1 MATENVTTKFRVDI
15 SDLKKN
21 ITEANKQVKQY
32 KAELQNASAGMKK
45 GEETADSL
53 SRKIEAQSKI
63 VAAEQA
69 KLEALKQELVRY
81 EDKLKQGES
90 IVSDLTEKHRR
101 AAEQFGE
108 NSDEAKELAKQ
119 LDKAKEAQE
128 RNANAVENLR
138 TRIIQQD
145 TAVKNAQGQ
154 VNQYSDAL
162 NNLQKEEEETGTAA
176 EKTTNGGLQAF
187 AVALGNLASQAIS
200 RAVHGLGNL
209 VKSVIETG
217 KAFDTAMSK
226 VKAISGRVADEDI
239 PAIIDKAEEMGLA
252 FEEGADATSTAMNI
266 ISAKAEQ
273 LGATTKFT
281 ATEAAD
287 AFSYMAMAGWKAE
300 DMLNGIDGVMSLA
313 EASGAELATTSDIV
327 TDSLSAFGEAAGEAG
342 RLADIMAAAATN
354 SNTNVE
360 MMGETFK
367 FAAPLA
373 NALGYSME
381 DVAIAT
387 GIMANSGIK
396 ATMAGTSLRTMFTRL
411 STGSGEAG
419 AALKGLGIDLEDGQG
434 NMKSWLQV
442 MEELRGSFG
451 NLRMPI
457 SELNAELNKLDSALE
472 AGEMDE
478 EGFNEAQ
485 DELIRK
491 AYGAEGAMK
500 AQYASMLAGKNGL
513 SGFLAI
519 VNSSEEDF
527 DKLTASI
534 YNSEGAAAE
543 MASVMRDN
551 LEGSLTLLS
560 SAFDAF
566 KKSIYENISTP
577 MNDLVKSI
585 TNNIMPALQGVVE
598 GVPGSSDKLTN
609 AISNFINNS
618 IKKASEILPEAVN
631 VIGTVADS
639 VGEAAMRNLPEFIS
653 NGVSLVEQIVDG
665 IIKSAPDVVKGLG
678 KFMAESAKGAGE
690 LFTHVADTVVDTAP
704 DLIDAIFTV
713 APKIVDSLE
722 RVAQKVAAKLPEIL
736 EKIIDA
742 VPDVIDGVAEFIA
755 TQAPK
760 LVESVIKIVTTLVEA
775 LPSITRHLVDAVPPI
790 IEAITKL
797 LPSLFKSLTQAIIK
811 NAPALVKALVQLTV
825 EVTKMLPD
833 IVLPIIRMMPELFT
847 AMAQAVVESAP
858 EIVEAF
864 GEMFAEI
871 AESLPELFGA
881 VVSAFTGLR
890 DGISEAL
897 AGAWVELEAAAQPAA
912 EAVVGVWDEA
922 VNNTISFF
930 DSADSTIRR
939 LWEGIKSAAKSVAD
953 FVAGVWEESVNN
965 VTNFIGDIVDDFS
978 SGWDDIKTGA
988 SNAVDTV
995 VGFFTTGWDII
1006 KTTASDVVDGISG
1019 FFGGLVDNFTD
1030 GWDIIKTG
1038 ASNVANSIGS
1048 FFTSGFDF
1056 VKTTASNAVDRISG
1070 FVGGLTED
1078 FSSGWDIIKTCA
1090 SNAVDNIGS
1099 FFSDTWSDIKNGASN
1114 AVDNVGK
1121 FFSGMW
1127 DKVKTT
1133 VSTVGGKIGDTL
1145 GNTIKEGVNGVLEFV
1160 ENGLNNIPDAIN
1172 GAIDLIN
1179 NLPGVS
1185 IEPMD
1190 RITLP
1195 RLAKGGV
1202 VDKPTIAQ
1210 IGEAG
1215 KEAIIPL
1222 ERNKQGLRDIAQA
1235 IRDELDS
1242 MRQPQPITNTIDKG
1256 TTINLTQNNTSPK
1269 ALSTY
1274 EIWRQS
1280 RNMLRLVKSQGGV

>member
-21 ITEANKQVKQY
+21 ISEANKQVKQY
-32 KAELQNASAGMKK
+32 KAELQNAAAGMKK

-53 SRKIEAQSKI
+53 SKKIEAQSKI
-63 VAAEQA
+63 VEAEKA
-69 KLEALKQELVRY
+69 KLDALKQELVRY
-81 EDKLKQGES
+81 EEKLKQGES
-90 IVSDLTEKHRR
+90 IVSELTEKHRL
-101 AAEQFGE
+101 AAAQFGE
-108 NSDEAKELAKQ
+108 NSSEAKELAKQ
-119 LDKAKEAQE
+119 LDKAREAQE

-162 NNLQKEEEETGTAA
+162 NELQKEETETGTAA
-176 EKTTNGGLQAF
+176 EKTANGGLQAF
-187 AVALGNLASQAIS
+187 AVALGNLASQAITS
-200 RAVHGLGNL
+200 AVRGLGNL

-217 KAFDTAMSK
+217 MAFDTAMSK
-226 VKAISGRVADEDI
+226 VKAISGRVSDEDI
-239 PAIIDKAEEMGLA
+239 PAIIDKAEEMGLS
-252 FEEGADATSTAMNI
+252 FEEGADATTTAMNI

-327 TDSLSAFGEAAGEAG
+327 TDSLSAFGETAGEAG

-387 GIMANSGIK
+387 GMMANSGIK
-396 ATMAGTSLRTMFTRL
+396 ATMAGTTLRSVFTRL

-434 NMKSWLQV
+434 NMKSWLTV
-442 MEELRGSFG
+442 MDELRGSFG

-457 SELNAELNKLDSALE
+457 NELNAELNKLDSALE
-472 AGEMDE
+472 SGEMDE
-478 EGFNEAQ
+478 EDFNEAQ

-519 VNSSEEDF
+519 VNSSEDDF
-527 DKLTASI
+527 DKLTQSI

-543 MASVMRDN
+543 MAAIMRDN

-618 IKKASEILPEAVN
+618 IKKAAQILPEAVQI
-631 VIGTVADS
+631 IGTVADS
-639 VGEAAMRNLPEFIS
+639 VGDAAMRNLPEFITK
-653 NGVSLVEQIVDG
+653 GVSFVEQVLDG
-665 IIKSAPDVVKGLG
+665 IIKASPDVVKGIG
-678 KFMAESAKGAGE
+678 KFMTESAKGAGE
-690 LFTHVADTVVDTAP
+690 LFTHIADTVVETAP

-713 APKIVDSLE
+713 APKIVSSLG
-722 RVAQKVAAKLPEIL
+722 RVAQKIAANLPEIL

-742 VPDVIDGVAEFIA
+742 VPDAIDGVAEFIG

-760 LVESVIKIVTTLVEA
+760 LVEVAIQIVTRLVEA
-775 LPSITRHLVDAVPPI
+775 MPSIMRHLVDAVPPI
-790 IEAITKL
+790 IAAITKL
-797 LPSLFKSLTQAIIK
+797 MPTIFKAVTQAIIE
-811 NAPALVKALVQLTV
+811 NAPALVDALVQLTI

-833 IVLPIIRMMPELFT
+833 IIMPIIRMMPELFT
-847 AMAQAVVESAP
+847 AMAQAVVEEAP
-858 EIVEAF
+858 VIVEAF
-864 GEMFAEI
+864 KGMFEDVSEKLPEMFG
-871 AESLPELFGA
+871 S
-881 VVSAFTGLR
+881 VTSAFVGLR
-890 DGISEAL
+890 DSIAEAI
-897 AGAWVELEAAAQPAA
+897 GTAWTELETVSQPAA
-912 EAVVGVWDEA
+912 DVVVGVWEEA
-922 VNNTISFF
+922 VNNTIAFF
-930 DSADSTIRR
+930 DGVVGAASGAWDS
-939 LWEGIKSAAKSVAD
+939 
-953 FVAGVWEESVNN
+953 
-965 VTNFIGDIVDDFS
+965 
-978 SGWDDIKTGA
+978 IKTGA
-988 SNAVDTV
+988 S
-995 VGFFTTGWDII
+995 
-1006 KTTASDVVDGISG
+1006 
-1019 FFGGLVDNFTD
+1019 
-1030 GWDIIKTG
+1030 
-1038 ASNVANSIGS
+1038 
-1048 FFTSGFDF
+1048 
-1056 VKTTASNAVDRISG
+1056 
-1070 FVGGLTED
+1070 E
-1078 FSSGWDIIKTCA
+1078 
-1090 SNAVDNIGS
+1090 
-1099 FFSDTWSDIKNGASN
+1099 
-1114 AVDNVGK
+1114 AVDNVEG
-1121 FFSGMW
+1121 FFAGMW
-1127 DKVKTT
+1127 DEVKTT

-1145 GNTIKEGVNGVLEFV
+1145 GSTIKEGVNGVLEFV

-1185 IEPMD
+1185 IAPMD
-1190 RITLP
+1190 RIKLP
-1195 RLAKGGV
+1195 RLANGGV

-1235 IRDELDS
+1235 IRDEID
-1242 MRQPQPITNTIDKG
+1242 MRQPQTITNTIERG

>member
-53 SRKIEAQSKI
+53 SKKIEAQSKI

-69 KLEALKQELVRY
+69 KLDALKQELVRY
-81 EDKLKQGES
+81 EDKLKDGES
-90 IVSDLTEKHRR
+90 IVADLTEKHRQ
-101 AAEQFGE
+101 AAAQFGE
-108 NSDEAKELAKQ
+108 NSAEAKELAKQ
-119 LDKAKEAQE
+119 LDKAREAQE

-162 NNLQKEEEETGTAA
+162 NNLQKEETETGTAA

-200 RAVHGLGNL
+200 SAVRGLGNL
-209 VKSVIETG
+209 IKSVVETG
-217 KAFDTAMSK
+217 MAFDTAMSK
-226 VKAISGRVADEDI
+226 VKAISGRVSAEDI

-252 FEEGADATSTAMNI
+252 FEEGADATATAMNI

-396 ATMAGTSLRTMFTRL
+396 ATMAGTSLRAMFTRL
-411 STGSGEAG
+411 STGTGEAG
-419 AALKGLGIDLEDGQG
+419 EALKGLGIDLEDGHG
-434 NMKSWLQV
+434 NMKTWLQV
-442 MEELRGSFG
+442 MDELRGSFG

-457 SELNAELNKLDSALE
+457 NELNAELNKLDSALE
-472 AGEMDE
+472 SGEIDE
-478 EGFNEAQ
+478 DAFNKAQ
-485 DELIRK
+485 DELIKK

-519 VNSSEEDF
+519 VNASEDDF

-566 KKSIYENISTP
+566 KKSIYENISAP

-618 IKKASEILPEAVN
+618 IKKAAEILPEAVQI
-631 VIGTVADS
+631 IGTVADS
-639 VGEAAMRNLPEFIS
+639 VGDAAMRNLPEFVTK
-653 NGVSLVEQIVDG
+653 GVSFVEQVLDS
-665 IIKSAPDVVKGLG
+665 IIKSAPDVVKGIG
-678 KFMAESAKGAGE
+678 KFMTESAKGAGE
-690 LFTHVADTVVDTAP
+690 LFTHIADTVVDTAP

-713 APKIVDSLE
+713 APKIVGSLE
-722 RVAQKVAAKLPEIL
+722 RVAQKVASSLPKLL

-742 VPDVIDGVAEFIA
+742 IPGAVDGVAEFIS

-760 LVESVIKIVTTLVEA
+760 LVEVAVQIVTSLVKA
-775 LPSITRHLVDAVPPI
+775 MPSIIRHLVDAVPPI
-790 IEAITKL
+790 IETLTKL
-797 LPSLFKSLTQAIIK
+797 MPDIFKGVTQAIIE
-811 NAPALVKALVQLTV
+811 NAPALVEALVQLTI
-825 EVTKMLPD
+825 EVTRMLPD
-833 IVLPIIRMMPELFT
+833 IIMPIIRMMPELFT
-847 AMAQAVVESAP
+847 SMAQAVVEEAP
-858 EIVEAF
+858 VIVEAF
-864 GEMFAEI
+864 KVMFEDVS
-871 AESLPELFGA
+871 EKLPELFGS
-881 VVSAFTGLR
+881 VTSAFVGLR
-890 DGISEAL
+890 DSISESL
-897 AGAWVELEAAAQPAA
+897 ATAWMEMEEAAQPAA
-912 EAVVGVWDEA
+912 DVVVGVWEEA
-922 VNNTISFF
+922 VNNTISVF
-930 DSADSTIRR
+930 DGITGAASGAWDS
-939 LWEGIKSAAKSVAD
+939 
-953 FVAGVWEESVNN
+953 
-965 VTNFIGDIVDDFS
+965 
-978 SGWDDIKTGA
+978 IKTGA
-988 SNAVDTV
+988 SEA
-995 VGFFTTGWDII
+995 
-1006 KTTASDVVDGISG
+1006 
-1019 FFGGLVDNFTD
+1019 
-1030 GWDIIKTG
+1030 
-1038 ASNVANSIGS
+1038 
-1048 FFTSGFDF
+1048 
-1056 VKTTASNAVDRISG
+1056 
-1070 FVGGLTED
+1070 
-1078 FSSGWDIIKTCA
+1078 
-1090 SNAVDNIGS
+1090 
-1099 FFSDTWSDIKNGASN
+1099 
-1114 AVDNVGK
+1114 VGK
-1121 FFSGMW
+1121 VEGFFSGMW
-1127 DKVKTT
+1127 DKIKKT
-1133 VSTVGGKIGDTL
+1133 VSTAGVKIGETL
-1145 GNTIKEGVNGVLEFV
+1145 GATIKEGINGVLEFV
-1160 ENGLNNIPDAIN
+1160 EDGINSIPDAIN
-1172 GAIDLIN
+1172 GAIDMIN

-1190 RITLP
+1190 RIKLP
-1195 RLAKGGV
+1195 RLAQGGV

-1235 IRDELDS
+1235 IRDELNT
-1242 MRQPQPITNTIDKG
+1242 MRNPQSITNTIDRG

>member
-21 ITEANKQVKQY
+21 ISEANKQVKQY

-63 VAAEQA
+63 VEAEKA

-90 IVSDLTEKHRR
+90 IVSDLTERHRR

-108 NSDEAKELAKQ
+108 NSNEAKELAKQ
-119 LDKAKEAQE
+119 LDKAREAQE

-162 NNLQKEEEETGTAA
+162 DNLQKEETETGTAA

-200 RAVHGLGNL
+200 RAVSGLGNL

-217 KAFDTAMSK
+217 KAFDTAMSR

-239 PAIIDKAEEMGLA
+239 PAIIDKAKEMGLS
-252 FEEGADATSTAMNI
+252 FEQGADATTTAMNI

-300 DMLNGIDGVMSLA
+300 DMLNGIDGVMALA
-313 EASGAELATTSDIV
+313 EASGAELAITSDIV
-327 TDSLSAFGEAAGEAG
+327 TDSLSAFGEEAEEAG

-373 NALGYSME
+373 AALGYNME

-396 ATMAGTSLRTMFTRL
+396 ATMAGTSLRAMFTRL

-419 AALKGLGIDLEDGQG
+419 AALKGLGIDLEDGHG

-451 NLRMPI
+451 HLRMPI
-457 SELNAELNKLDSALE
+457 NELNAELNKLDSALE
-472 AGEMDE
+472 AGEIDE
-478 EGFNEAQ
+478 EDFNEAQ

-519 VNSSEEDF
+519 VNSSEDDF

-534 YNSEGAAAE
+534 YNSEGAAVE
-543 MASVMRDN
+543 MANVMRDN

-560 SAFDAF
+560 SSFDAF
-566 KKSIYENISTP
+566 KKSIYDNVATP
-577 MNDLVKSI
+577 MNDLVKSV
-585 TNNIMPALQGVVE
+585 TNNIMPALQGIVE
-598 GVPGSSDKLTN
+598 GVPGSSDKLTD
-609 AISNFINNS
+609 AVSNFLNNS
-618 IKKASEILPEAVN
+618 IKKAAEILPEAVN

-639 VGEAAMRNLPEFIS
+639 IGEAAMRNVPEFIS
-653 NGVSLVEQIVDG
+653 GGVSLVEQVVDG
-665 IIKSAPDVVKGLG
+665 IAKSAPDVVKGVG

-690 LFTHVADTVVDTAP
+690 LFTHIADTVVDTAP
-704 DLIDAIFTV
+704 DFIDAIFTV
-713 APKIVDSLE
+713 APKIVNSLE
-722 RVAQKVAAKLPEIL
+722 RVAQRVTEKLPSLL
-736 EKIIDA
+736 ERVIDA
-742 VPDVIDGVAEFIA
+742 IPGAIDGVAGFIE

-760 LVESVIKIVTTLVEA
+760 LVESVIKIVTTLVNA

-790 IEAITKL
+790 IETITKL

-811 NAPALVKALVQLTV
+811 NAPALVKALVQLTI

-847 AMAQAVVESAP
+847 AMAQAVVEEAP
-858 EIVEAF
+858 EIAEAF
-864 GEMFAEI
+864 GEMFEEV
-871 AESLPELFGA
+871 AESLPDLFGA

-890 DGISEAL
+890 DGIAEAL
-897 AGAWVELEAAAQPAA
+897 AGAWVELETAAQPAA
-912 EAVVGVWDEA
+912 EAVVGVWQEA

-930 DSADSTIRR
+930 ESADSEISRI
-939 LWEGIKSAAKSVAD
+939 WGGVKSAAKTAGD
-953 FVAGVWEESVNN
+953 FVSGVWHESVDN
-965 VTNFIGDIVDDFS
+965 VTNFISDSVDAFK
-978 SGWDDIKTGA
+978 SGWDDIKT
-988 SNAVDTV
+988 
-995 VGFFTTGWDII
+995 
-1006 KTTASDVVDGISG
+1006 
-1019 FFGGLVDNFTD
+1019 
-1030 GWDIIKTG
+1030 
-1038 ASNVANSIGS
+1038 
-1048 FFTSGFDF
+1048 
-1056 VKTTASNAVDRISG
+1056 
-1070 FVGGLTED
+1070 
-1078 FSSGWDIIKTCA
+1078 
-1090 SNAVDNIGS
+1090 
-1099 FFSDTWSDIKNGASN
+1099 GASN

-1133 VSTVGGKIGDTL
+1133 VSTAGEKIGDTL
-1145 GNTIKEGVNGVLEFV
+1145 GNTIKSGINGVLDFIEDGI
-1160 ENGLNNIPDAIN
+1160 NSIPDAIN

-1195 RLAKGGV
+1195 RLAKGAV

-1222 ERNKQGLRDIAQA
+1222 EQNKQGLRDIAQA
-1235 IRDELDS
+1235 IRDELNA

>member
-21 ITEANKQVKQY
+21 ISEANKQVKQY

-81 EDKLKQGES
+81 EDKLKDGES
-90 IVSDLTEKHRR
+90 IVSDLTERHRQ
-101 AAEQFGE
+101 AAAQFGE

-119 LDKAKEAQE
+119 LDKAREAQE

-162 NNLQKEEEETGTAA
+162 NNLQKEETETGTAA

-200 RAVHGLGNL
+200 RAVSGLGNL

-239 PAIIDKAEEMGLA
+239 PAIIDKANEMGLS
-252 FEEGADATSTAMNI
+252 FEEGADATATAMNI

-327 TDSLSAFGEAAGEAG
+327 TDSLSAFGEEAGEAG

-373 NALGYSME
+373 AALGYNME

-396 ATMAGTSLRTMFTRL
+396 ATMAGTSLRAMFTRL

-419 AALKGLGIDLEDGQG
+419 AALKGLGIDLEDGHG

-451 NLRMPI
+451 HLRMPI
-457 SELNAELNKLDSALE
+457 NELNAELNKLDSALE

-478 EGFNEAQ
+478 EDFNEAQ

-519 VNSSEEDF
+519 VNSSEDDF

-543 MASVMRDN
+543 MAAVMRDN

-560 SAFDAF
+560 SSFDAF
-566 KKSIYENISTP
+566 KKSIYENVSAP
-577 MNDLVKSI
+577 MNDLVKSV

-609 AISNFINNS
+609 AVSNFLNNS
-618 IKKASEILPEAVN
+618 IKEAAKVLPEAVN

-639 VGEAAMRNLPEFIS
+639 VGEAAMRNLPEFIRG
-653 NGVSLVEQIVDG
+653 GVSLVEQVVDG
-665 IIKSAPDVVKGLG
+665 IVKSAPDVVKGVG

-713 APKIVDSLE
+713 APKIMDSLE
-722 RVAQKVAAKLPEIL
+722 RVAQRVAEKLPSLL
-736 EKIIDA
+736 ERVIDA
-742 VPDVIDGVAEFIA
+742 IPGAVDGVAEFIG

-760 LVESVIKIVTTLVEA
+760 LVEVVLQIVTNLVEA
-775 LPSITRHLVDAVPPI
+775 TPSIIRHLVDAVPPI
-790 IEAITKL
+790 IAAITKL

-811 NAPALVKALVQLTV
+811 NAPELVKALVQLTI

-833 IVLPIIRMMPELFT
+833 IVIPILRMMPELFT

-864 GEMFAEI
+864 GEMFAEV

-881 VVSAFTGLR
+881 VTSAFVGLR
-890 DGISEAL
+890 DGIAGAL
-897 AGAWVELEAAAQPAA
+897 AGAWVELETAAQPAA
-912 EAVVGVWDEA
+912 DVVVGVWQEA
-922 VNNTISFF
+922 VNTTISFF
-930 DSADSTIRR
+930 ESADSEISRI
-939 LWEGIKSAAKSVAD
+939 WGSVKSAAKTAGD
-953 FVAGVWEESVNN
+953 FVSGVWHESIDN
-965 VTNFIGDIVDDFS
+965 VTNFISDSVDAFK

-988 SNAVDTV
+988 SNAV
-995 VGFFTTGWDII
+995 
-1006 KTTASDVVDGISG
+1006 
-1019 FFGGLVDNFTD
+1019 GG
-1030 GWDIIKTG
+1030 
-1038 ASNVANSIGS
+1038 
-1048 FFTSGFDF
+1048 
-1056 VKTTASNAVDRISG
+1056 
-1070 FVGGLTED
+1070 
-1078 FSSGWDIIKTCA
+1078 
-1090 SNAVDNIGS
+1090 
-1099 FFSDTWSDIKNGASN
+1099 
-1114 AVDNVGK
+1114 VGK

-1133 VSTVGGKIGDTL
+1133 VSEAGEKIGDTL
-1145 GNTIKEGVNGVLEFV
+1145 GNTIKAGVNGVLDFIEDGI
-1160 ENGLNNIPDAIN
+1160 NSIPDAIN

-1195 RLAKGGV
+1195 RLAKGAV

-1210 IGEAG
+1210 IGESG

-1222 ERNKQGLRDIAQA
+1222 EQNKQGLRDIAQA
-1235 IRDELDS
+1235 IRGELDA

>member
-53 SRKIEAQSKI
+53 SKKIEAQSKI

-69 KLEALKQELVRY
+69 KLEALKQELARY
-81 EDKLKQGES
+81 EDKLKDGES
-90 IVSDLTEKHRR
+90 IVSELTEKHRQ
-101 AAEQFGE
+101 AAAQFGE
-108 NSDEAKELAKQ
+108 NSAEAKELAKQ
-119 LDKAKEAQE
+119 LDKAREAQE

-162 NNLQKEEEETGTAA
+162 NNLQKEETETGTAA

-187 AVALGNLASQAIS
+187 TVALGNLASQAIS
-200 RAVHGLGNL
+200 SAVRGLGNL

-217 KAFDTAMSK
+217 MAFDTAMSK
-226 VKAISGRVADEDI
+226 VKAISGRVSDEDI

-252 FEEGADATSTAMNI
+252 FEEGADATTTAMNI

-313 EASGAELATTSDIV
+313 EASGAELALTSDIV

-373 NALGYSME
+373 NALGYNME

-396 ATMAGTSLRTMFTRL
+396 ATMAGTSLRAMFTRL

-419 AALKGLGIDLEDGQG
+419 EALKGLGIELEDGNG

-442 MEELRGSFG
+442 MDELRGSFG

-457 SELNAELNKLDSALE
+457 NELNAELNKLDSALE
-472 AGEMDE
+472 SGEIDE
-478 EGFNEAQ
+478 DAFNKAQ
-485 DELIRK
+485 DELIKK

-500 AQYASMLAGKNGL
+500 AKYASMLAGKNGL

-519 VNSSEEDF
+519 VNASEDDF
-527 DKLTASI
+527 DKLTQSI

-543 MASVMRDN
+543 MAAVMRDN

-618 IKKASEILPEAVN
+618 IKKAAQILPEAVQI
-631 VIGTVADS
+631 IGTVADS
-639 VGEAAMRNLPEFIS
+639 VGNAAMRNLPEFVTK
-653 NGVSLVEQIVDG
+653 GVSFVERVLDS
-665 IIKSAPDVVKGLG
+665 IIKASPDVVKGIG
-678 KFMAESAKGAGE
+678 KFMSESAKGAGE
-690 LFTHVADTVVDTAP
+690 LFTHIADTVVDTAP

-713 APKIVDSLE
+713 APKIVGSLE
-722 RVAQKVAAKLPEIL
+722 RVAQKIASSLPKLL

-742 VPDVIDGVAEFIA
+742 IPGAVDGVAEFIS

-760 LVESVIKIVTTLVEA
+760 LVEVAIQIVTSLVKA
-775 LPSITRHLVDAVPPI
+775 MPSIIRHLVDAVPPI
-790 IEAITKL
+790 IETLTRLMPDI
-797 LPSLFKSLTQAIIK
+797 FKGVTQAIIE
-811 NAPALVKALVQLTV
+811 NAPALVEALIQLTI
-825 EVTKMLPD
+825 EVTKMLPE
-833 IVLPIIRMMPELFT
+833 IILPVLRMMPELFT
-847 AMAQAVVESAP
+847 AMAQAVVEEAP
-858 EIVEAF
+858 VIVEAF
-864 GEMFAEI
+864 KVMFEDVS
-871 AESLPELFGA
+871 EKLPELFGS
-881 VVSAFTGLR
+881 VTSAFVGLR
-890 DGISEAL
+890 DSISESL
-897 AGAWVELEAAAQPAA
+897 ATAWMEMEEAAQPAA
-912 EAVVGVWDEA
+912 DVVVGVWEEA
-922 VNNTISFF
+922 VNNTIAVF
-930 DSADSTIRR
+930 DGITGAASGAWDS
-939 LWEGIKSAAKSVAD
+939 
-953 FVAGVWEESVNN
+953 
-965 VTNFIGDIVDDFS
+965 
-978 SGWDDIKTGA
+978 IKTGA
-988 SNAVDTV
+988 SEAVGKV
-995 VGFFTTGWDII
+995 EGFFT
-1006 KTTASDVVDGISG
+1006 
-1019 FFGGLVDNFTD
+1019 
-1030 GWDIIKTG
+1030 
-1038 ASNVANSIGS
+1038 
-1048 FFTSGFDF
+1048 
-1056 VKTTASNAVDRISG
+1056 
-1070 FVGGLTED
+1070 
-1078 FSSGWDIIKTCA
+1078 
-1090 SNAVDNIGS
+1090 
-1099 FFSDTWSDIKNGASN
+1099 
-1114 AVDNVGK
+1114 
-1121 FFSGMW
+1121 GMW
-1127 DKVKTT
+1127 DKIKKT
-1133 VSTVGGKIGDTL
+1133 VSKAGVKIGETL
-1145 GNTIKEGVNGVLEFV
+1145 GTTIKEGINGVLEFI
-1160 ENGLNNIPDAIN
+1160 EDGINSIPDAIN

-1190 RITLP
+1190 RIKLP
-1195 RLAKGGV
+1195 RLAQGGV
-1202 VDKPTIAQ
+1202 VNKPTIAQ

-1235 IRDELDS
+1235 IRDELNT
-1242 MRQPQPITNTIDKG
+1242 MRNPQSITNTIDRG

>member
-21 ITEANKQVKQY
+21 ISEANKQVKQY

-53 SRKIEAQSKI
+53 SKKIEAQTKI

-81 EDKLKQGES
+81 EDKLKDGES
-90 IVSDLTEKHRR
+90 IVSDLTERHRR

-108 NSDEAKELAKQ
+108 NSAEAKELAKQ
-119 LDKAKEAQE
+119 LDKAREAQE

-162 NNLQKEEEETGTAA
+162 NELQKEETEAGTAA

-200 RAVHGLGNL
+200 KAVSGLGNL

-239 PAIIDKAEEMGLA
+239 PAIIDKAKEMGLS

-287 AFSYMAMAGWKAE
+287 AFSYMAMAGWKAG
-300 DMLNGIDGVMSLA
+300 DMLKGIDGVMSLA
-313 EASGAELATTSDIV
+313 EASGAELALTSDIV
-327 TDSLSAFGEAAGEAG
+327 TDSLSAFGEEAGEAG

-373 NALGYSME
+373 AALGYNME

-396 ATMAGTSLRTMFTRL
+396 ATMAGTSLRAMFTRL

-419 AALKGLGIDLEDGQG
+419 AALKGLGIDLEDGHG

-451 NLRMPI
+451 HLRMPI
-457 SELNAELNKLDSALE
+457 NELNAELNKLDSALE

-478 EGFNEAQ
+478 EDFNEAQ

-519 VNSSEEDF
+519 VNSSEADF

-577 MNDLVKSI
+577 MNDLVKSV

-598 GVPGSSDKLTN
+598 GVPGSSDKLTD
-609 AISNFINNS
+609 AISNFLNNS
-618 IKKASEILPEAVN
+618 IKEAAKILPEAVN
-631 VIGTVADS
+631 VIGTVSDS
-639 VGEAAMRNLPEFIS
+639 IGEAAMRNLPEFIRG
-653 NGVSLVEQIVDG
+653 GVSLVEQVVDG
-665 IIKSAPDVVKGLG
+665 IVKSAPDVVKGVG

-713 APKIVDSLE
+713 APKIMDSLE
-722 RVAQKVAAKLPEIL
+722 RVAQRVAEKLPSLL
-736 EKIIDA
+736 ERVIDA
-742 VPDVIDGVAEFIA
+742 IPGAVDGVAEFIS

-790 IEAITKL
+790 IATITKL

-811 NAPALVKALVQLTV
+811 NAPELVKALVQLTV

-833 IVLPIIRMMPELFT
+833 IVIPIIRMMPELFT

-864 GEMFAEI
+864 GEMFTEVAG
-871 AESLPELFGA
+871 SLPELFGA
-881 VVSAFTGLR
+881 VISAFTGLR
-890 DGISEAL
+890 DGIAEAL
-897 AGAWVELEAAAQPAA
+897 AVAWVELETAAQPAA
-912 EAVVGVWDEA
+912 DFVVGVWQEA
-922 VNNTISFF
+922 VNNTIAFF
-930 DSADSTIRR
+930 DSITGAASGAWD
-939 LWEGIKSAAKSVAD
+939 GIKK
-953 FVAGVWEESVNN
+953 
-965 VTNFIGDIVDDFS
+965 
-978 SGWDDIKTGA
+978 GA
-988 SNAVDTV
+988 SD
-995 VGFFTTGWDII
+995 
-1006 KTTASDVVDGISG
+1006 
-1019 FFGGLVDNFTD
+1019 
-1030 GWDIIKTG
+1030 
-1038 ASNVANSIGS
+1038 
-1048 FFTSGFDF
+1048 
-1056 VKTTASNAVDRISG
+1056 
-1070 FVGGLTED
+1070 
-1078 FSSGWDIIKTCA
+1078 
-1090 SNAVDNIGS
+1090 
-1099 FFSDTWSDIKNGASN
+1099 

-1127 DKVKTT
+1127 DEIKTT

-1145 GNTIKEGVNGVLEFV
+1145 GSTIKEGVNGVLEFV
-1160 ENGLNNIPDAIN
+1160 EDGLNNIPDAIN

-1185 IEPMD
+1185 IAPMD
-1190 RITLP
+1190 RIKLP
-1195 RLAKGGV
+1195 RLAKGAV

-1222 ERNKQGLRDIAQA
+1222 EQNKQGLRDIAQA
-1235 IRDELDS
+1235 IRDELDA

>member
-21 ITEANKQVKQY
+21 ISEANKQVKQY
-32 KAELQNASAGMKK
+32 KAELQNAAAGMKK

-53 SRKIEAQSKI
+53 SKKIEAQSKI
-63 VAAEQA
+63 VEAEKA
-69 KLEALKQELVRY
+69 KLDALKQELVRY
-81 EDKLKQGES
+81 EEKLKQGES
-90 IVSDLTEKHRR
+90 IVSELTEKHRL
-101 AAEQFGE
+101 AAAQFGE
-108 NSDEAKELAKQ
+108 NSSEAKELAKQ
-119 LDKAKEAQE
+119 LDKAREAQE

-162 NNLQKEEEETGTAA
+162 NELQKEETETGTAA
-176 EKTTNGGLQAF
+176 EKTANGGLQAF
-187 AVALGNLASQAIS
+187 AVALGNLASQAITS
-200 RAVHGLGNL
+200 AVRGLGNL

-217 KAFDTAMSK
+217 MAFDTAMSK
-226 VKAISGRVADEDI
+226 VKAISGRVSDEDI
-239 PAIIDKAEEMGLA
+239 PAIIDKAEEMGLS
-252 FEEGADATSTAMNI
+252 FEEGADATTTAMNI

-327 TDSLSAFGEAAGEAG
+327 TDSLSAFGETAGEAG

-387 GIMANSGIK
+387 GMMANSGIK
-396 ATMAGTSLRTMFTRL
+396 ATMAGTTLRSVFTRL

-434 NMKSWLQV
+434 NMKSWLTV
-442 MEELRGSFG
+442 MDELRGSFG

-457 SELNAELNKLDSALE
+457 NELNAELNKLDSALE
-472 AGEMDE
+472 SGEMDE
-478 EGFNEAQ
+478 EDFNEAQ

-519 VNSSEEDF
+519 VNSSEDDF
-527 DKLTASI
+527 DKLTQSI

-543 MASVMRDN
+543 MAAIMRDN

-618 IKKASEILPEAVN
+618 IKKAAQILPEAVQI
-631 VIGTVADS
+631 IGTVADS
-639 VGEAAMRNLPEFIS
+639 VGDAAMRNLPEFITK
-653 NGVSLVEQIVDG
+653 GVSFVEQVLDG
-665 IIKSAPDVVKGLG
+665 IIKASPDVVKGIG
-678 KFMAESAKGAGE
+678 KFMTESAKGAGE
-690 LFTHVADTVVDTAP
+690 LFTHIADTVVETAP

-713 APKIVDSLE
+713 APKIVSSLG
-722 RVAQKVAAKLPEIL
+722 RVAQKIAANLPEIL

-742 VPDVIDGVAEFIA
+742 VPDAIDGVAEFIG

-760 LVESVIKIVTTLVEA
+760 LVEVAIQIVTRLVEA
-775 LPSITRHLVDAVPPI
+775 MPSIMRHLVDAVPPI
-790 IEAITKL
+790 IAAITKL
-797 LPSLFKSLTQAIIK
+797 MPTIFKAVTQAIIE
-811 NAPALVKALVQLTV
+811 NAPALVDALVQLTI

-833 IVLPIIRMMPELFT
+833 IIMPIIRMMPELFT
-847 AMAQAVVESAP
+847 AMAQAVVEEAP
-858 EIVEAF
+858 VIVEAF
-864 GEMFAEI
+864 KGMFEDVSEKLPEMFG
-871 AESLPELFGA
+871 S
-881 VVSAFTGLR
+881 VTSAFVGLR
-890 DGISEAL
+890 DSIAEAI
-897 AGAWVELEAAAQPAA
+897 GTAWTELETASQPAA
-912 EAVVGVWDEA
+912 DVVVGVWEEA
-922 VNNTISFF
+922 VNNTIAFF
-930 DSADSTIRR
+930 DGVVGAASGAWDS
-939 LWEGIKSAAKSVAD
+939 
-953 FVAGVWEESVNN
+953 
-965 VTNFIGDIVDDFS
+965 
-978 SGWDDIKTGA
+978 IKTGA
-988 SNAVDTV
+988 S
-995 VGFFTTGWDII
+995 
-1006 KTTASDVVDGISG
+1006 
-1019 FFGGLVDNFTD
+1019 
-1030 GWDIIKTG
+1030 
-1038 ASNVANSIGS
+1038 
-1048 FFTSGFDF
+1048 
-1056 VKTTASNAVDRISG
+1056 
-1070 FVGGLTED
+1070 E
-1078 FSSGWDIIKTCA
+1078 
-1090 SNAVDNIGS
+1090 
-1099 FFSDTWSDIKNGASN
+1099 
-1114 AVDNVGK
+1114 AVDNVEG
-1121 FFSGMW
+1121 FFAGMW

-1145 GNTIKEGVNGVLEFV
+1145 GSTIKEGVNGVLEFV

-1185 IEPMD
+1185 IAPMD
-1190 RITLP
+1190 RIKLP
-1195 RLAKGGV
+1195 RLANGGV

-1235 IRDELDS
+1235 IRDEID
-1242 MRQPQPITNTIDKG
+1242 MRQPQTITNTIERG

>member
-21 ITEANKQVKQY
+21 ISEANKQVKQY

-53 SRKIEAQSKI
+53 SKKIEAQSKI
-63 VAAEQA
+63 VEAEKA
-69 KLEALKQELVRY
+69 KLDALKQELARY

-108 NSDEAKELAKQ
+108 NSTEAKELAKQ

-162 NNLQKEEEETGTAA
+162 NELQKEEEETGTAA

-187 AVALGNLASQAIS
+187 AVALGNLASQAITS
-200 RAVHGLGNL
+200 AVQGLGNL

-226 VKAISGRVADEDI
+226 VKAISGRVAEEDI
-239 PAIIDKAEEMGLA
+239 PAIIDKANEMGLS
-252 FEEGADATSTAMNI
+252 FEEGADATATAMNI

-313 EASGAELATTSDIV
+313 EASGAELALTSDIV

-387 GIMANSGIK
+387 GMMANSGIK
-396 ATMAGTSLRTMFTRL
+396 ATMAGTTLRSVFTRL

-434 NMKSWLQV
+434 NMKSWLTV

-457 SELNAELNKLDSALE
+457 NELNAELNKLDSALE
-472 AGEMDE
+472 SGEIDE
-478 EGFNEAQ
+478 ESFNEAQ

-543 MASVMRDN
+543 MAAIMRDN

-566 KKSIYENISTP
+566 KKSIYENISSP

-618 IKKASEILPEAVN
+618 IKKAAEILPEAVN

-639 VGEAAMRNLPEFIS
+639 VGESAMRNLPEFIS
-653 NGVSLVEQIVDG
+653 SGVSLVEQIVDG
-665 IIKSAPDVVKGLG
+665 IIKSAPDVVKGIG
-678 KFMAESAKGAGE
+678 KFMTESAKGAGE
-690 LFTHVADTVVDTAP
+690 LFTHIADTVVDTLP
-704 DLIDAIFTV
+704 DLLDAIFTV

-722 RVAQKVAAKLPEIL
+722 RVAQKVAAKLPTIL

-742 VPDVIDGVAEFIA
+742 VPGAIDGVAEFIS

-760 LVESVIKIVTTLVEA
+760 LVEVVLQIVTRLVEA
-775 LPSITRHLVDAVPPI
+775 TPSIIRHLVDAVPPI

-797 LPSLFKSLTQAIIK
+797 LPSLFKSLTQAIID
-811 NAPALVKALVQLTV
+811 NAPELVKALVQLTV

-847 AMAQAVVESAP
+847 AMAQAVVEAAP

-871 AESLPELFGA
+871 AESLPELFDA
-881 VVSAFTGLR
+881 FISAFTGLR
-890 DGISEAL
+890 DGIAEAL
-897 AGAWVELEAAAQPAA
+897 AGAWVELETVAKPIA
-912 EAVVGVWDEA
+912 EAVVGVWEEA

-930 DSADSTIRR
+930 ESVDSTIRR
-939 LWEGIKSAAKSVAD
+939 IWEGCASAVSGFFTGIGDAIGTAWDGVKSAAQSAGE
-953 FVAGVWEESVNN
+953 FVSGVWDETVNN
-965 VTNFIGDIVDDFS
+965 VTGFIDDVVTDFTT
-978 SGWDDIKTGA
+978 GWDDIKKGA
-988 SNAVDTV
+988 SD
-995 VGFFTTGWDII
+995 
-1006 KTTASDVVDGISG
+1006 
-1019 FFGGLVDNFTD
+1019 
-1030 GWDIIKTG
+1030 
-1038 ASNVANSIGS
+1038 
-1048 FFTSGFDF
+1048 
-1056 VKTTASNAVDRISG
+1056 
-1070 FVGGLTED
+1070 
-1078 FSSGWDIIKTCA
+1078 
-1090 SNAVDNIGS
+1090 
-1099 FFSDTWSDIKNGASN
+1099 

-1127 DKVKTT
+1127 DTIKTT
-1133 VSTVGGKIGDTL
+1133 VSTVGSKIGDTL
-1145 GNTIKEGVNGVLEFV
+1145 GSTIKAGVNGVLEFV
-1160 ENGLNNIPDAIN
+1160 EDGLNRIPDAIN
-1172 GAIDLIN
+1172 GTIDLIN

-1185 IEPMD
+1185 IKPMD

-1235 IRDELDS
+1235 IRNELDT
-1242 MRQPQPITNTIDKG
+1242 MRQPQQITNTIDRG

-1269 ALSTY
+1269 ALSLY

-1280 RNMLRLVKSQGGV
+1280 RNMLRLVKAQGGV

>member
-21 ITEANKQVKQY
+21 IAEADKQVKQY
-32 KAELQNASAGMKK
+32 RAELQNASAGMKK

-53 SRKIEAQSKI
+53 SRKIEAQGKI
-63 VAAEQA
+63 VETEKA
-69 KLEALKQELVRY
+69 KLEAMKQELARY
-81 EDKLKQGES
+81 EDKLKDGES
-90 IVSDLTEKHRR
+90 IVSALTERHRR

-108 NSDEAKELAKQ
+108 NSAEAKELARQ
-119 LDKAKEAQE
+119 LDKAREAQE
-128 RNANAVENLR
+128 RNITATENLR

-145 TAVKNAQGQ
+145 TAVKNAQGM
-154 VNQYSDAL
+154 VNQYTDAL
-162 NNLQKEEEETGTAA
+162 NNLQHEETETGNAA

-200 RAVHGLGNL
+200 KAVSGLGNL

-239 PAIIDKAEEMGLA
+239 PAIIDKAKEMGLS

-287 AFSYMAMAGWKAE
+287 AFSYMAMAGWKAG
-300 DMLNGIDGVMSLA
+300 DMLKGIDGVMALA
-313 EASGAELATTSDIV
+313 EASGAELALTSDIV
-327 TDSLSAFGEAAGEAG
+327 TDSLSAFGEKAGEAG

-373 NALGYSME
+373 AALGYNME

-396 ATMAGTSLRTMFTRL
+396 ATMAGTSLRAIFTRL
-411 STGSGEAG
+411 STGTGEAG
-419 AALKGLGIDLEDGQG
+419 AALKGLGIDLEDGEG
-434 NMKSWLQV
+434 NMKSWLTV
-442 MEELRGSFG
+442 MDELRGSFG
-451 NLRMPI
+451 HLRMPI
-457 SELNAELNKLDSALE
+457 NELNAELNKLDSALE
-472 AGEMDE
+472 DGEISE
-478 EGFNEAQ
+478 EDFNEAQ
-485 DELIRK
+485 DKLIQK

-527 DKLTASI
+527 DKLTKSI
-534 YNSEGAAAE
+534 YNSEGAASE

-551 LEGSLTLLS
+551 LEGSLVLLS

-566 KKSIYENISTP
+566 KKSIYESFSAP

-598 GVPGSSDKLTN
+598 GVPDSSDKLTD

-618 IKKASEILPEAVN
+618 IKEAARILPEAVN

-639 VGEAAMRNLPEFIS
+639 IGEAAVRNMPEFIR
-653 NGVSLVEQIVDG
+653 NGVSLIEQIADG
-665 IIKSAPDVVKGLG
+665 IIKSAPDAVKGIG
-678 KFMAESAKGAGE
+678 KFIAESVTGAGD
-690 LFTHVADTVVDTAP
+690 LLTHVADTVVDTLP
-704 DLIDAIFTV
+704 DFIDAIFMV
-713 APKIVDSLE
+713 APKIVNSIT
-722 RVAQKVAAKLPEIL
+722 RVARKIAENLPEIL
-736 EKIIDA
+736 EKITDA
-742 VPDVIDGVAEFIA
+742 IPAAVDGIAEFVGEQ
-755 TQAPK
+755 TPK
-760 LVESVIKIVTTLVEA
+760 LVAAVIQIVTGIVEA

-790 IEAITKL
+790 IASLTKL
-797 LPSLFKSLTQAIIK
+797 LPALFKDLTLAIVE
-811 NAPALVKALVQLTV
+811 NAPALVRALIQLTV

-833 IVLPIIRMMPELFT
+833 IIMPIIRMMPELT
-847 AMAQAVVESAP
+847 VAMAQAVVESAP
-858 EIVEAF
+858 EVVKAF
-864 GEMFAEI
+864 GEMFTDVAN
-871 AESLPELFGA
+871 SLPALFGA
-881 VVSAFTGLR
+881 VVTAFVGLR
-890 DGISEAL
+890 DDIAAAL
-897 AGAWVELEAAAQPAA
+897 AGAWTEVETAAKPASD
-912 EAVVGVWDEA
+912 AVVGVWQEA
-922 VNNTISFF
+922 VNNTSAFF
-930 DSADSTIRR
+930 DSI
-939 LWEGIKSAAKSVAD
+939 
-953 FVAGVWEESVNN
+953 
-965 VTNFIGDIVDDFS
+965 
-978 SGWDDIKTGA
+978 TGA
-988 SNAVDTV
+988 ASGA
-995 VGFFTTGWDII
+995 WDCI
-1006 KTTASDVVDGISG
+1006 KQGASD
-1019 FFGGLVDNFTD
+1019 
-1030 GWDIIKTG
+1030 
-1038 ASNVANSIGS
+1038 
-1048 FFTSGFDF
+1048 
-1056 VKTTASNAVDRISG
+1056 
-1070 FVGGLTED
+1070 
-1078 FSSGWDIIKTCA
+1078 
-1090 SNAVDNIGS
+1090 AVDNI
-1099 FFSDTWSDIKNGASN
+1099 
-1114 AVDNVGK
+1114 GK

-1127 DKVKTT
+1127 DSIKTT
-1133 VSTVGGKIGDTL
+1133 VSEAGKKIGDTL
-1145 GNTIKEGVNGVLEFV
+1145 GSTIKAGVNGVLEFV
-1160 ENGLNNIPDAIN
+1160 EDGLNNIPDAIN

-1179 NLPGVS
+1179 NIPGVS
-1185 IEPMD
+1185 IEPLD
-1190 RITLP
+1190 RIKLP
-1195 RLAKGGV
+1195 RLARGAV

-1235 IRDELDS
+1235 IRDELNT
-1242 MRQPQPITNTIDKG
+1242 MRRPQPITNTIDRG

-1280 RNMLRLVKSQGGV
+1280 RNMLRLVKAQGGI

>member
-21 ITEANKQVKQY
+21 IAEADKQVKQY
-32 KAELQNASAGMKK
+32 RAELQNASAGMKK

-53 SRKIEAQSKI
+53 SRKIEAQGKI
-63 VAAEQA
+63 VETEKA
-69 KLEALKQELVRY
+69 KLEAMKQELARY
-81 EDKLKQGES
+81 EDKLKDGES
-90 IVSDLTEKHRR
+90 IVSALTERHRR

-108 NSDEAKELAKQ
+108 NSAEAKELARQ
-119 LDKAKEAQE
+119 LDKAREAQE
-128 RNANAVENLR
+128 RNITATENLR

-145 TAVKNAQGQ
+145 TAVKNAQGM
-154 VNQYSDAL
+154 VNQYTDAL
-162 NNLQKEEEETGTAA
+162 NNLQHEETETGNAA

-200 RAVHGLGNL
+200 KAVSGLGNL

-239 PAIIDKAEEMGLA
+239 PAIIDKAKEMGLS

-287 AFSYMAMAGWKAE
+287 AFSYMAMAGWKAG
-300 DMLNGIDGVMSLA
+300 DMLKGIDGVMALA
-313 EASGAELATTSDIV
+313 EASGAELALTSDIV
-327 TDSLSAFGEAAGEAG
+327 TDSLSAFGEKAGEAG

-373 NALGYSME
+373 AALGYNME

-396 ATMAGTSLRTMFTRL
+396 ATMAGTSLRAIFTRL
-411 STGSGEAG
+411 STGTGEAG
-419 AALKGLGIDLEDGQG
+419 AALKGLGIDLEDGEG
-434 NMKSWLQV
+434 NMKSWLTV
-442 MEELRGSFG
+442 MDELRGSFG
-451 NLRMPI
+451 HLRMPI
-457 SELNAELNKLDSALE
+457 NELNAELNKLDSALE
-472 AGEMDE
+472 DGEISE
-478 EGFNEAQ
+478 EDFNEAQ
-485 DELIRK
+485 DKLIQK

-527 DKLTASI
+527 DKLTKSI
-534 YNSEGAAAE
+534 YNSEGAASE

-551 LEGSLTLLS
+551 LEGSLVLLS

-566 KKSIYENISTP
+566 KKSIYESFSAP

-598 GVPGSSDKLTN
+598 GVPDSSDKLTD

-618 IKKASEILPEAVN
+618 IKEAARILPEAVN

-639 VGEAAMRNLPEFIS
+639 IGEAAVRNMPEFIR
-653 NGVSLVEQIVDG
+653 NGVSLIEQIADG
-665 IIKSAPDVVKGLG
+665 IIKSAPDAVKGIG
-678 KFMAESAKGAGE
+678 KFIAESVTGAGD
-690 LFTHVADTVVDTAP
+690 LLTHVADTVVDTLP
-704 DLIDAIFTV
+704 DFIDAIFMV
-713 APKIVDSLE
+713 APKIVNSIT
-722 RVAQKVAAKLPEIL
+722 RVARKIAENLPEIL
-736 EKIIDA
+736 EKITDA
-742 VPDVIDGVAEFIA
+742 IPAAVDGIAEFVGEQ
-755 TQAPK
+755 TPK
-760 LVESVIKIVTTLVEA
+760 LVAAVIQIVTGIVEA

-790 IEAITKL
+790 IASLTKL
-797 LPSLFKSLTQAIIK
+797 LPSLFKDLTLAIVE
-811 NAPALVKALVQLTV
+811 NAPALVRALIQLTV

-833 IVLPIIRMMPELFT
+833 IIMPIIRMMPELT
-847 AMAQAVVESAP
+847 VAMAQAVVESAP
-858 EIVEAF
+858 EVVKAF
-864 GEMFAEI
+864 GEMFTDVAN
-871 AESLPELFGA
+871 SLPALFGA
-881 VVSAFTGLR
+881 VVTAFVGLR
-890 DGISEAL
+890 DDIAAAL
-897 AGAWVELEAAAQPAA
+897 AGAWTDVETAAQPASEFVA
-912 EAVVGVWDEA
+912 GVWQEA
-922 VNNTISFF
+922 VNNTIAFF
-930 DSADSTIRR
+930 DEITCAASGAWD
-939 LWEGIKSAAKSVAD
+939 GIKQ
-953 FVAGVWEESVNN
+953 
-965 VTNFIGDIVDDFS
+965 
-978 SGWDDIKTGA
+978 GA
-988 SNAVDTV
+988 SD
-995 VGFFTTGWDII
+995 
-1006 KTTASDVVDGISG
+1006 
-1019 FFGGLVDNFTD
+1019 
-1030 GWDIIKTG
+1030 
-1038 ASNVANSIGS
+1038 
-1048 FFTSGFDF
+1048 
-1056 VKTTASNAVDRISG
+1056 
-1070 FVGGLTED
+1070 
-1078 FSSGWDIIKTCA
+1078 
-1090 SNAVDNIGS
+1090 AVDNI
-1099 FFSDTWSDIKNGASN
+1099 
-1114 AVDNVGK
+1114 GK

-1127 DKVKTT
+1127 DSIKTT
-1133 VSTVGGKIGDTL
+1133 VSEAGKKIGDTL
-1145 GNTIKEGVNGVLEFV
+1145 GSTIKAGVNGVLEFV
-1160 ENGLNNIPDAIN
+1160 EDGLNNIPDAIN

-1179 NLPGVS
+1179 NIPGVS
-1185 IEPMD
+1185 IEPLD
-1190 RITLP
+1190 RIKLP
-1195 RLAKGGV
+1195 RLARGAV

-1235 IRDELDS
+1235 IRDELNT
-1242 MRQPQPITNTIDKG
+1242 MRRPQPITNTIDRG

-1280 RNMLRLVKSQGGV
+1280 RNMLRLVKAQGGI

>member
-21 ITEANKQVKQY
+21 ISEANKQVKQY

-53 SRKIEAQSKI
+53 SKKIEAQSKI

-90 IVSDLTEKHRR
+90 IVSDLTERHRR

-119 LDKAKEAQE
+119 LDKAREAQE

-162 NNLQKEEEETGTAA
+162 DNLQKEETETGTAA

-187 AVALGNLASQAIS
+187 TVALGNLASQAIS
-200 RAVHGLGNL
+200 KAISGLGNL

-217 KAFDTAMSK
+217 KAFDTAMSR

-239 PAIIDKAEEMGLA
+239 PAIIDKAKEMGLS
-252 FEEGADATSTAMNI
+252 FEEGADATTTAMNI

-300 DMLNGIDGVMSLA
+300 DMLKGIDGVMSLA
-313 EASGAELATTSDIV
+313 EASGAELALTSDIV
-327 TDSLSAFGEAAGEAG
+327 TDSLSAFGEEAGEAG

-373 NALGYSME
+373 AALGYNME

-419 AALKGLGIDLEDGQG
+419 EALKGLGIDLEDGQG
-434 NMKSWLQV
+434 NMKSWLTV

-451 NLRMPI
+451 HLRMPI
-457 SELNAELNKLDSALE
+457 NELNAELNKLDSALE
-472 AGEMDE
+472 SGEIDE
-478 EGFNEAQ
+478 EGFNKAQ

-519 VNSSEEDF
+519 VNSSESDF

-560 SAFDAF
+560 SSFDAF
-566 KKSIYENISTP
+566 KKSIYDNVATP
-577 MNDLVKSI
+577 MNDLVKSV
-585 TNNIMPALQGVVE
+585 TNYIMPALQGIVE
-598 GVPGSSDKLTN
+598 GVPGSSDKLTD

-618 IKKASEILPEAVN
+618 IKKAAEILPEAVS

-653 NGVSLVEQIVDG
+653 GGVSLVEQVVDG
-665 IIKSAPDVVKGLG
+665 IIKSAPDVVKGVG

-690 LFTHVADTVVDTAP
+690 LLTHVADTVVDTAP

-713 APKIVDSLE
+713 APKIMDSLE
-722 RVAQKVAAKLPEIL
+722 RVAQRVAEKLPSLL
-736 EKIIDA
+736 ERVIDA
-742 VPDVIDGVAEFIA
+742 IPGVVDGVAGFIE

-760 LVESVIKIVTTLVEA
+760 LVESVIKIVTTLVGA

-790 IEAITKL
+790 IATITKL

-811 NAPALVKALVQLTV
+811 NAPELVKALIQLTV

-833 IVLPIIRMMPELFT
+833 IVIPILRMMPELFT
-847 AMAQAVVESAP
+847 AMGQAVVESAP

-864 GEMFAEI
+864 GEMFAEV
-871 AESLPELFGA
+871 AGSLPELFGA
-881 VVSAFTGLR
+881 VISAFTGLR
-890 DGISEAL
+890 DGIAEAL
-897 AGAWVELEAAAQPAA
+897 AGAWVELETAAQPAA
-912 EAVVGVWDEA
+912 DVVVGVWQEA

-930 DSADSTIRR
+930 ESADSTIRGI
-939 LWEGIKSAAKSVAD
+939 WDGIKSAAKTAGD
-953 FVAGVWEESVNN
+953 FVSGVWHESVDN
-965 VTNFIGDIVDDFS
+965 VTNFIDDVVTDFKT
-978 SGWDDIKTGA
+978 GWDDIKTGA
-988 SNAVDTV
+988 SNAVD
-995 VGFFTTGWDII
+995 G
-1006 KTTASDVVDGISG
+1006 
-1019 FFGGLVDNFTD
+1019 
-1030 GWDIIKTG
+1030 
-1038 ASNVANSIGS
+1038 
-1048 FFTSGFDF
+1048 
-1056 VKTTASNAVDRISG
+1056 
-1070 FVGGLTED
+1070 
-1078 FSSGWDIIKTCA
+1078 
-1090 SNAVDNIGS
+1090 
-1099 FFSDTWSDIKNGASN
+1099 
-1114 AVDNVGK
+1114 VGK

-1133 VSTVGGKIGDTL
+1133 VSEAGSKIGDTL
-1145 GNTIKEGVNGVLEFV
+1145 GETIKAGVNGVLDFIEDGI
-1160 ENGLNNIPDAIN
+1160 NSIPDAIN

-1195 RLAKGGV
+1195 RLAKGAV

-1222 ERNKQGLRDIAQA
+1222 EQNKQGLRDIAQA
-1235 IRDELDS
+1235 IRGELDA

>member
-21 ITEANKQVKQY
+21 ISEANKQVKQY

-63 VAAEQA
+63 VEAEKA
-69 KLEALKQELVRY
+69 KLEAMKQELARY
-81 EDKLKQGES
+81 EDKLKDGES
-90 IVSDLTEKHRR
+90 IVSDLTERHRR

-108 NSDEAKELAKQ
+108 NSAEAKELARQ
-119 LDKAKEAQE
+119 LDKAREAQE

-154 VNQYSDAL
+154 VNQYTDAL
-162 NNLQKEEEETGTAA
+162 NNLQHEETETGNAA

-187 AVALGNLASQAIS
+187 AVALGNLASQAITS
-200 RAVHGLGNL
+200 AVHGLGNL

-239 PAIIDKAEEMGLA
+239 PAIIDKAKEMGLSY
-252 FEEGADATSTAMNI
+252 EEGADATSTAMNI

-300 DMLNGIDGVMSLA
+300 DMLKGIDGVMSLA
-313 EASGAELATTSDIV
+313 EASGSELALTSDIV
-327 TDSLSAFGEAAGEAG
+327 TDSLSAFGEKAEEAG

-373 NALGYSME
+373 AALGYNME
-381 DVAIAT
+381 DVAVAT

-396 ATMAGTSLRTMFTRL
+396 ATMAGTSLRAIFTRL
-411 STGSGEAG
+411 STGTGEAG
-419 AALKGLGIDLEDGQG
+419 AALKGLGIDLEDGEG
-434 NMKSWLQV
+434 NMKSWLTV
-442 MEELRGSFG
+442 MDELRGSFG
-451 NLRMPI
+451 HLRMPI
-457 SELNAELNKLDSALE
+457 NELNAELNKLDSALE
-472 AGEMDE
+472 DGEIDE
-478 EGFNEAQ
+478 EDFNEAQ
-485 DELIRK
+485 NKLIQK

-513 SGFLAI
+513 SGFLAL

-527 DKLTASI
+527 DKLTKSI

-543 MASVMRDN
+543 MASVIRDN
-551 LEGSLTLLS
+551 LEGSITLLS
-560 SAFDAF
+560 SSFDAF
-566 KKSIYENISTP
+566 KKSIYENISAP

-585 TNNIMPALQGVVE
+585 TNNIMPALQGVVD
-598 GVPGSSDKLTN
+598 GVPGSSDKLTD

-618 IKKASEILPEAVN
+618 IKAAAKILPEAVN
-631 VIGTVADS
+631 VIGTVAGS
-639 VGEAAMRNLPEFIS
+639 IGEAAVRNMPEFIR

-665 IIKSAPDVVKGLG
+665 IVKASPDIVKGIG
-678 KFMAESAKGAGE
+678 KFIAEATKGAGD
-690 LFTHVADTVVDTAP
+690 LLVHIADTVVDTLP
-704 DLIDAIFTV
+704 DFIDAVFTV
-713 APKIVDSLE
+713 APKIMDSIT
-722 RVAQKVAAKLPEIL
+722 RVAQKIAANLPEIL

-742 VPDVIDGVAEFIA
+742 IPDAVDGVAEFIA
-755 TQAPK
+755 TQTPK
-760 LVESVIKIVTTLVEA
+760 LVEAVIQIVTGLVEA
-775 LPSITRHLVDAVPPI
+775 LPSITQHLVDAVPPI
-790 IEAITKL
+790 IETLTKL
-797 LPSLFKSLTQAIIK
+797 LPEMFKDLTIAIVE
-811 NAPALVKALVQLTV
+811 NAPALVRALIQLTI

-833 IVLPIIRMMPELFT
+833 IIMPIIRMMPELT
-847 AMAQAVVESAP
+847 VAMAQAVVESAP
-858 EIVEAF
+858 ELVKAF
-864 GEMFAEI
+864 GEMFTDVTNSFPAFFDEI
-871 AESLPELFGA
+871 AGA
-881 VVSAFTGLR
+881 AS
-890 DGISEAL
+890 
-897 AGAWVELEAAAQPAA
+897 GAW
-912 EAVVGVWDEA
+912 
-922 VNNTISFF
+922 
-930 DSADSTIRR
+930 DS
-939 LWEGIKSAAKSVAD
+939 IKQ
-953 FVAGVWEESVNN
+953 
-965 VTNFIGDIVDDFS
+965 
-978 SGWDDIKTGA
+978 GA
-988 SNAVDTV
+988 SD
-995 VGFFTTGWDII
+995 
-1006 KTTASDVVDGISG
+1006 
-1019 FFGGLVDNFTD
+1019 
-1030 GWDIIKTG
+1030 
-1038 ASNVANSIGS
+1038 
-1048 FFTSGFDF
+1048 
-1056 VKTTASNAVDRISG
+1056 
-1070 FVGGLTED
+1070 
-1078 FSSGWDIIKTCA
+1078 
-1090 SNAVDNIGS
+1090 
-1099 FFSDTWSDIKNGASN
+1099 

-1127 DKVKTT
+1127 DSIKTT
-1133 VSTVGGKIGDTL
+1133 VSEAGEKIGETL
-1145 GNTIKEGVNGVLEFV
+1145 GDTIKEGVNGVLEFV
-1160 ENGLNNIPDAIN
+1160 EDGINNIPDAIN

-1179 NLPGVS
+1179 NIPGVD
-1185 IEPMD
+1185 IGPLD
-1190 RITLP
+1190 RIKLP
-1195 RLAKGGV
+1195 RLAKGAV

-1222 ERNKQGLRDIAQA
+1222 EQNKQGLRDIAQA
-1235 IRDELDS
+1235 IRDELNT
-1242 MRQPQPITNTIDKG
+1242 MRQPQPITNTIDRG

-1280 RNMLRLVKSQGGV
+1280 RNMLRLVKAQGGV

>member
-15 SDLKKN
+15 SDLEKN
-21 ITEANKQVKQY
+21 ISEANRRVKQY

-63 VAAEQA
+63 VEAEKA
-69 KLEALKQELVRY
+69 KLDALKQELVRY
-81 EDKLKQGES
+81 GDRLKQGES

-108 NSDEAKELAKQ
+108 NSAEAKELAKQ

-128 RNANAVENLR
+128 RNANAVEDLR

-162 NNLQKEEEETGTAA
+162 NNLQKKEAETGDAA
-176 EKTTNGGLQAF
+176 EKATNGGLQAF
-187 AVALGNLASQAIS
+187 SVALGNLASQAITS
-200 RAVHGLGNL
+200 AVHELGNI

-226 VKAISGRVADEDI
+226 VKAISGRVAEEDI
-239 PAIIDKAEEMGLA
+239 PAIIEKAKEMGLS
-252 FEEGADATSTAMNI
+252 FEEGADATATAMNI

-281 ATEAAD
+281 ATEAAG

-300 DMLNGIDGVMSLA
+300 DMLNGIDGVMALA
-313 EASGAELATTSDIV
+313 EASGADLATTSDIV
-327 TDSLSAFGEAAGEAG
+327 TDSLSAFGEAAGDAG

-387 GIMANSGIK
+387 GIMANSGVK
-396 ATMAGTSLRTMFTRL
+396 ATMAGTTLRSVFTRL

-434 NMKSWLQV
+434 NMKSWLTV

-457 SELNAELNKLDSALE
+457 SELNAELNKLDSAFE
-472 AGEMDE
+472 SGEMDE
-478 EGFNEAQ
+478 EDFNEAQ

-534 YNSEGAAAE
+534 YNSEGSAAE

-560 SAFDAF
+560 SSFDAF
-566 KKSIYENISTP
+566 KKSLYENISAP
-577 MNDLVKSI
+577 MNDLVKSV
-585 TNNIMPALQGVVE
+585 TNNIMPALQGIVD

-618 IKKASEILPEAVN
+618 IKKAADILPEAVQI
-631 VIGTVADS
+631 IGTVADS
-639 VGEAAMRNLPEFIS
+639 VGEAVMRNLPEFIRD
-653 NGVSLVEQIVDG
+653 GVSLVEQIVDG
-665 IIKSAPDVVKGLG
+665 IIKSAPDVVKGIG
-678 KFMAESAKGAGE
+678 KFMEESAKGAGE
-690 LFTHVADTVVDTAP
+690 LFTHIAETVVDTAP
-704 DLIDAIFTV
+704 DLIDAIFTI

-722 RVAQKVAAKLPEIL
+722 RVAQKIAAKLPVIL

-742 VPDVIDGVAEFIA
+742 VPDVIDGVAKFIGD
-755 TQAPK
+755 QAPK
-760 LVESVIKIVTTLVEA
+760 LVEVAIQIVTSLVEA
-775 LPSITRHLVDAVPPI
+775 MPSIIRHLVDAVPPI
-790 IEAITKL
+790 IAAITKL
-797 LPSLFKSLTQAIIK
+797 LPTLFKALTQAIIK
-811 NAPALVKALVQLTV
+811 NAPALVKALTRLTI

-833 IVLPIIRMMPELFT
+833 IILPIIRMMPELFT
-847 AMAQAVVESAP
+847 AMAQAVVEEAP
-858 EIVEAF
+858 EIAEAF
-864 GEMFAEI
+864 GEMFAEV
-871 AESLPELFGA
+871 AESLPELFGT
-881 VVSAFTGLR
+881 VVSAFTELR
-890 DGISEAL
+890 DGIAEAL
-897 AGAWVELEAAAQPAA
+897 AGAWVELGKAAQPEA
-912 EAVVGVWDEA
+912 EAVVGVWQEA

-930 DSADSTIRR
+930 EFADFTIRR
-939 LWEGIKSAAKSVAD
+939 IWEGCASAVSAFFVGIGDAIGAAWDGVKSAALSVAD
-953 FVAGVWEESVNN
+953 FVAGVWQESVDN
-965 VTNFIGDIVDDFS
+965 VTAVFYGIGTAAKTVAEFVSGVWRESVDNVTGFIDDVVGAFTT
-978 SGWDDIKTGA
+978 GWDDIKTDA
-988 SNAVDTV
+988 FNAV
-995 VGFFTTGWDII
+995 GRI
-1006 KTTASDVVDGISG
+1006 
-1019 FFGGLVDNFTD
+1019 
-1030 GWDIIKTG
+1030 G
-1038 ASNVANSIGS
+1038 A
-1048 FFTSGFDF
+1048 
-1056 VKTTASNAVDRISG
+1056 
-1070 FVGGLTED
+1070 
-1078 FSSGWDIIKTCA
+1078 
-1090 SNAVDNIGS
+1090 
-1099 FFSDTWSDIKNGASN
+1099 FFSDTWDGIKKGASDT
-1114 AVDNVGK
+1114 VDNIGK

-1127 DKVKTT
+1127 DKVKET
-1133 VSTVGGKIGDTL
+1133 VTTVGGKIGDTL
-1145 GNTIKEGVNGVLEFV
+1145 GSTIKEGVNDVLEFV
-1160 ENGLNNIPDAIN
+1160 EDGLNNIPDAIN

-1185 IEPMD
+1185 IDPMD

-1195 RLAKGGV
+1195 RLAKGAV

-1222 ERNKQGLRDIAQA
+1222 ERNKQGLREIALA
-1235 IRDELDS
+1235 IREELS
-1242 MRQPQPITNTIDKG
+1242 GMNVQEITNNVNKG

-1269 ALSTY
+1269 ALSDY
-1274 EIWRQS
+1274 DLWRQTK
-1280 RNMLRLVKSQGGV
+1280 NMMSLVKAQGV

>member
-21 ITEANKQVKQY
+21 ISEANKQVKQY

-63 VAAEQA
+63 VEAEKA
-69 KLEALKQELVRY
+69 KLEALKQELIRY
-81 EDKLKQGES
+81 EDKLKQGEG
-90 IVSDLTEKHRR
+90 IVADLTEKHKQ
-101 AAEQFGE
+101 AEQQFGK
-108 NSDEAKELAKQ
+108 NSEEAKALAKQ
-119 LDKAKEAQE
+119 LDKAREAQE

-154 VNQYSDAL
+154 VNQYSEAL
-162 NNLQKEEEETGTAA
+162 NNLQKEETETGNAA

-187 AVALGNLASQAIS
+187 TVALGNLASQAITKAIS
-200 RAVHGLGNL
+200 GLGNL

-217 KAFDTAMSK
+217 KAFDSAMSK

-239 PAIIDKAEEMGLA
+239 PAIIDRAKEMGLS
-252 FEEGADATSTAMNI
+252 FEQGADATATAMNI

-281 ATEAAD
+281 ATEAAN
-287 AFSYMAMAGWKAE
+287 AFSYMAMAGWKAG
-300 DMLNGIDGVMSLA
+300 DMLNGIDGIMALA
-313 EASGAELATTSDIV
+313 EASGSDLATTSDIV
-327 TDSLSAFGEAAGEAG
+327 TDSLSAFGEEAEDAG
-342 RLADIMAAAATN
+342 RLANIMAAAATN

-396 ATMAGTSLRTMFTRL
+396 ATMAGTTLRSVFTRL

-434 NMKSWLQV
+434 NMKSWLTV

-451 NLRMPI
+451 HLRMPI

-472 AGEMDE
+472 SGEMDE
-478 EGFNEAQ
+478 EDFNEAQ

-519 VNSSEEDF
+519 VNSSEDDF

-543 MASVMRDN
+543 MAAVMRDN

-560 SAFDAF
+560 SSFDAF
-566 KKSIYENISTP
+566 KKSIYENISAP

-585 TNNIMPALQGVVE
+585 TGNIMPALQGIVE
-598 GVPGSSDKLTN
+598 GIPSSSDKLTD
-609 AISNFINNS
+609 AISNFLNNS
-618 IKKASEILPEAVN
+618 IKKSAEILPETIN

-639 VGEAAMRNLPEFIS
+639 IGEAAMRNLPEFIS
-653 NGVSLVEQIVDG
+653 GGVSLVEQMADG
-665 IIKSAPDVVKGLG
+665 IIKSAPDVVKGVG

-690 LFTHVADTVVDTAP
+690 LFTHIADTVVDTAP

-713 APKIVDSLE
+713 APKIMDSLGRVAQRVAEKLPSLLE
-722 RVAQKVAAKLPEIL
+722 RV
-736 EKIIDA
+736 IDA
-742 VPDVIDGVAEFIA
+742 IPGVVDGVADFIG

-790 IEAITKL
+790 IATITKL

-811 NAPALVKALVQLTV
+811 NAPELVKALVQLTV
-825 EVTKMLPD
+825 EVTKMLPE

-858 EIVEAF
+858 EIVAAF
-864 GEMFAEI
+864 GEMFAEVS
-871 AESLPELFGA
+871 ENLPDLFGA
-881 VVSAFTGLR
+881 VVSAFAGFR
-890 DGISEAL
+890 DGIAEAL
-897 AGAWVELEAAAQPAA
+897 AGAWTELETAAQPAA
-912 EAVVGVWDEA
+912 DVVVGIWQEA

-930 DSADSTIRR
+930 ESADSTISRI
-939 LWEGIKSAAKSVAD
+939 WDGIKSAAKTAGD
-953 FVAGVWEESVNN
+953 FLSGVWHESVDN
-965 VTNFIGDIVDDFS
+965 VTNFIDDIVTDFS
-978 SGWDDIKTGA
+978 SGWDDIKT
-988 SNAVDTV
+988 
-995 VGFFTTGWDII
+995 
-1006 KTTASDVVDGISG
+1006 
-1019 FFGGLVDNFTD
+1019 
-1030 GWDIIKTG
+1030 
-1038 ASNVANSIGS
+1038 
-1048 FFTSGFDF
+1048 
-1056 VKTTASNAVDRISG
+1056 
-1070 FVGGLTED
+1070 
-1078 FSSGWDIIKTCA
+1078 
-1090 SNAVDNIGS
+1090 
-1099 FFSDTWSDIKNGASN
+1099 GASN

-1133 VSTVGGKIGDTL
+1133 VSEVGGKIGDTL
-1145 GNTIKEGVNGVLEFV
+1145 GETIKSGINGVIDFV
-1160 ENGLNNIPDAIN
+1160 EDGLNSIPDAIN

-1185 IEPMD
+1185 IAPMD

-1195 RLAKGGV
+1195 RLAKGAV
-1202 VDKPTIAQ
+1202 VEKPTIAQ

-1222 ERNKQGLRDIAQA
+1222 EQNKQGLRDIAQA
-1235 IRDELDS
+1235 IRGELDA

-1280 RNMLRLVKSQGGV
+1280 RNMLRLVKSQGVV